1 MTGFIILFYLLLFT
15 VILVLANPRVYF
27 LVTVAIVGLMGFAHF
42 ILGLPLSISGY
53 H

>member
-1 MTGFIILFYLLLFT
+1 MTGFVILFYLLLLT
-15 VILVLANPRVYF
+15 ILLILGNPRTYF
-27 LVTVAIVGLMGFAHF
+27 LITVAIVGLMGFAHF